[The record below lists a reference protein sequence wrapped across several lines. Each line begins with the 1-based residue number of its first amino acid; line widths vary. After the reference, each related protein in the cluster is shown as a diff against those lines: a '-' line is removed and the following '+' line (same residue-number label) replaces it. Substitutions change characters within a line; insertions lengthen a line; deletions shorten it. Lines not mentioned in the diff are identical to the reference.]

1 MGTRLRVPVC
11 AGYRP
16 PDKQG
21 WDESMRYRLLT
32 VACLWLGLC
41 APALAQDQTQ
51 TYAPEF
57 FAAAQP
63 ATAMDMIARLPGFA
77 FDGGDGSRGFS
88 GNSGNVL
95 IDGQR
100 PTSKTDNLSSVLSR
114 IVAADVAR
122 IEVIHG
128 SAPGIDM
135 QGKAV

>member
-1 MGTRLRVPVC
+1 MEAIMKRIRRVAAVLLFL
-11 AGYRP
+11 AGGHSR
-16 PDKQG
+16 
-21 WDESMRYRLLT
+21 
-32 VACLWLGLC
+32 
-41 APALAQDQTQ
+41 ALAQDQIES
-51 TYAPEF
+51 YVPSF
-57 FAAAQP
+57 FASARPQ
-63 ATAMDMIARLPGFA
+63 TAMDMINRLPGFA

-114 IVAADVAR
+114 IVASDVDR

-135 QGKAV
+135 QGKAVMANVIRKQSASTTIVATA